1 MLKEEIK
8 ERDIKIEN
16 NLKKKIEEQEEK
28 KYLIQEKE
36 KKKEEIKKQFDLM
49 TKENE
54 KEIDIEKIKE
64 LFPDDE
70 NLHKHLEDIKNE
82 YAEKERNIIE
92 NYNKNKQMRHI
103 IAQKDLDNIYN
114 KIKDLNDEKTSPNL
128 NKEQKINNKDEEI
141 LNKIKNEKEKKRY
154 LKLLAL
160 EKEMATYDKDENI
173 K

>member
-1 MLKEEIK
+1 
-8 ERDIKIEN
+8 
-16 NLKKKIEEQEEK
+16 
-28 KYLIQEKE
+28 
-36 KKKEEIKKQFDLM
+36 
-49 TKENE
+49 
-54 KEIDIEKIKE
+54 
-64 LFPDDE
+64 
-70 NLHKHLEDIKNE
+70 
-82 YAEKERNIIE
+82 
-92 NYNKNKQMRHI
+92 MRHI

-128 NKEQKINNKDEEI
+128 NKEQKINHKDEEI